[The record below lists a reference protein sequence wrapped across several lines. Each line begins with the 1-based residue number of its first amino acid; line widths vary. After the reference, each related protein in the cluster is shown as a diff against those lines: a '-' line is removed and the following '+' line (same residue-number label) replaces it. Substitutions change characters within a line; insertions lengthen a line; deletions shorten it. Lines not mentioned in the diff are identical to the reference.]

1 VLKFI
6 LGINHYVSLVRVDHP
21 FKDMQFT
28 LAVRTKQVTKD
39 WRGFVLLLGH
49 NNEAK
54 KF

>member
-6 LGINHYVSLVRVDHP
+6 LGINHYVSIVHVEHS

-28 LAVRTKQVTKD
+28 LAVRTKQVAKVL
-39 WRGFVLLLGH
+39 RGFELLLGN